1 MKEVVRA
8 GVVCIAIVGAL
19 FSFAP
24 VAAEQYSGGSYK
36 INGTLGTSTGSMGS
50 SDNYQLESTS
60 GESIVGNASGG
71 SYKMF
76 QGYLSDTTPMLRLSI
91 DLSGLVASYPLNES
105 SGNFAYDYSSY
116 RAYGTGVNAPT
127 QGAGKLGNALTF
139 NGSNQSIDIGDNTQ
153 TQLTGDGTVEAW
165 VQTSVSSGDMAVV
178 AKSSSFWLGISSGHA
193 ALYDWTSTTM
203 CADTLAIADGNW
215 HHIVATLDSGVS
227 NGSTI
232 YVDGAVRTTCT
243 WTPVSQS
250 APLAIGVAKTATPTY
265 SQFFNGSI
273 DHVKIF
279 NRILSAVEVAVEYG
293 AQNAGNATGLTLGQ
307 ITPGV
312 SNSADFTA
320 IVATNSNDYAL
331 SMSQNHDLQQASD
344 TIPAIAAV
352 VASPAAW
359 VEGTTKGLGFTL
371 LSGPSLDGKWA
382 SGSNYAAL
390 PNSSTTF
397 YSRTSMSLGAS
408 DTIAMRLRADA
419 IVTQPMGDYS
429 NVMTI
434 TGTTLP

>member
-50 SDNYQLESTS
+50 SSSYQLESTS

-76 QGYLSDTTPMLRLSI
+76 QGYLSDTTPMLRLSV

-139 NGSNQSIDIGDNTQ
+139 NGSNQSIDIGNNTQ
-153 TQLTGDGTVEAW
+153 TQLTAVTVETWIKSTTTAG
-165 VQTSVSSGDMAVV
+165 SMAAV
-178 AKSSSFWLGISSGHA
+178 AKASSFWVGLGGGRA
-193 ALYDWTSTTM
+193 TVYDWTSSTT
-203 CADTLAIADGNW
+203 CSDTPVIADGNW
-215 HHIVATLDSGVS
+215 HHIAVTMVSGVTD
-227 NGSTI
+227 GTLI
-232 YVDGAVRTTCT
+232 YVDGTFHKSCT
-243 WTPVSQS
+243 WTPAWQGGYLTIGSVKTGVS
-250 APLAIGVAKTATPTY
+250 TY
-265 SQFFNGSI
+265 MQYFNGSV

-279 NRILSAVEVAVEYG
+279 NRALTAEEVAAEYA
-293 AQNAGNATGLTLGQ
+293 AQNAGNTSGLTLGD
-307 ITPGV
+307 ITPGT
-312 SNSADFTA
+312 SNSVDFSA

-331 SMSQNHDLQQASD
+331 SLSQNHDLQQASY
-344 TIPAIAAV
+344 TIPAISAV
-352 VASPAAW
+352 VSSPSAW

-371 LSGPSLDGKWA
+371 LSGPSLDSKWG
-382 SGSNYAAL
+382 SGANYASL

-408 DTIAMRLRADA
+408 DTIAMRLRADTA
-419 IVTQPMGDYS
+419 LTQAMGDYS